1 MTILDMT
8 DDDLL
13 RRMRN
18 FEDHFVERKTAN
30 DTKDI
35 LKTIVAFANSAP
47 VGFPAILYMGVK
59 DSGEIE
65 TPQRDLDKLEKE
77 VNKKLQNTYPRIPC
91 IQRVISDQNRQAL
104 AVIVYGSENRPH
116 FSGPSYIRT
125 GSESPEASREQFHEL
140 ISRRN
145 SKVSRILEYRGK
157 VISAANLDRNGM
169 LSEWGGTITIH
180 YCDQFYVTIGS
191 TVDSE
196 RHSFPLSDVEI
207 SFDDARD
214 RLLLRVKR
222 FA

>member
-77 VNKKLQNTYPRIPC
+77 VNKKLQNTYGEGIWRRSRRYRFHACLAITGTAEHE
-91 IQRVISDQNRQAL
+91 ISVWL
-104 AVIVYGSENRPH
+104 AVRLK
-116 FSGPSYIRT
+116 F
-125 GSESPEASREQFHEL
+125 
-140 ISRRN
+140 
-145 SKVSRILEYRGK
+145 
-157 VISAANLDRNGM
+157 NGCG
-169 LSEWGGTITIH
+169 L
-180 YCDQFYVTIGS
+180 
-191 TVDSE
+191 
-196 RHSFPLSDVEI
+196 
-207 SFDDARD
+207 A
-214 RLLLRVKR
+214 
-222 FA
+222 